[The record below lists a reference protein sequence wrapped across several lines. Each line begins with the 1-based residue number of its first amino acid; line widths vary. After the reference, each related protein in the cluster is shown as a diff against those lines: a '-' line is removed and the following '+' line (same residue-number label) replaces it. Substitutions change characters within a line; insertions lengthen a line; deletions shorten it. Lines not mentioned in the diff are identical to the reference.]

1 MLGAIDL
8 RTAYIWCEVLP
19 KTSVALEYWIADNT
33 SKPVL
38 LEGKI
43 TNNHNFHTVEFY
55 LTALEPGTT
64 YKYQLVINKK
74 QRPSSTTG
82 QFRTQ
87 ELWNY
92 RMPPPE
98 FRFLAGS
105 CAYLNEKIYDRPGK
119 PYGGD
124 SSIFESMSKEN
135 AAFMLWLGDNW
146 YYREVDYFTEWGLWY
161 RASKDRSSPVLQ
173 NFLKA
178 MSHYAIW
185 DDHDYGP
192 NNANGSY
199 KLKKESKKVFD
210 TYWCNPARDQEQE
223 GTYTQFSFVDVDFFL
238 MDDRTFR
245 SSDELKDSINGMPNP
260 DKVMWGVAQMK
271 WLKNQ
276 LVNSNAPFKI
286 IANGT
291 PILNTYNKYD
301 CMVHYQNEFNELI
314 NFIIDEQISGVL
326 FLSGDRHHSEIVGK
340 KLSEN
345 YTTYDI
351 VSSSLTAGVYKPSD
365 YEKSNPDLLKDLIVE
380 QNNYT
385 RVSVSGKTKERK
397 LKVEFMDVKGNK
409 IKEWEVSENQL
420 KFGK

>member
-1 MLGAIDL
+1 
-8 RTAYIWCEVLP
+8 
-19 KTSVALEYWIADNT
+19 
-33 SKPVL
+33 
-38 LEGKI
+38 
-43 TNNHNFHTVEFY
+43 
-55 LTALEPGTT
+55 
-64 YKYQLVINKK
+64 
-74 QRPSSTTG
+74 
-82 QFRTQ
+82 
-87 ELWNY
+87 
-92 RMPPPE
+92 
-98 FRFLAGS
+98 
-105 CAYLNEKIYDRPGK
+105 
-119 PYGGD
+119 
-124 SSIFESMSKEN
+124 
-135 AAFMLWLGDNW
+135 
-146 YYREVDYFTEWGLWY
+146 
-161 RASKDRSSPVLQ
+161 
-173 NFLKA
+173 

-210 TYWCNPARDQEQE
+210 TYWCNPTRDPEQE
-223 GTYTQFSFVDVDFFL
+223 GTYTQFNYVDVDFFL

-245 SSDELKDSINGMPNP
+245 SSDELKDSINGKPNP
-260 DKVMWGVAQMK
+260 DKFMWGNAQMK

-326 FLSGDRHHSEIVGK
+326 FLTGDRHHSEIVGR
-340 KLSEN
+340 KLADS

-351 VSSSLTAGVYKPSD
+351 VSSSLTAGVYKPSE
-365 YEKSNPDLLKDLIVE
+365 YEKTNPDLLKELVAE

-385 RVSVSGKTKERK
+385 RVSVSGKSKDRR
-397 LKVEFMDVKGNK
+397 LKIEFMDVNGNK
-409 IKEWEVSENQL
+409 LKEWEINENQL